1 MEVEY
6 LCVLM
11 AIFSISLTLYEC
23 MYISEAESFNMEDRK
38 LD

>member
-11 AIFSISLTLYEC
+11 AIFTISLTLYEC
-23 MYISEAESFNMEDRK
+23 MYASEAENREEKCRK

>member
-23 MYISEAESFNMEDRK
+23 IYVSEAENERK

>member
-23 MYISEAESFNMEDRK
+23 MSISREEENVEK